1 MGAMP
6 AMAEA
11 VLLPLLREPT
21 RLAALPLAGWDGLL
35 RQARASNLI
44 GRLALAAP
52 DGTPAPVQPHLLAA
66 RRLVEHQRHA
76 IRWECKHLSEALD
89 GLRLPVVLLKGGAY
103 ALADQPAARG
113 RLFGDIDLLVPR
125 SMLGPVEAALM
136 ARGWTSG
143 GTEAYDQRYYRQW
156 MHELPPMVN
165 HRRGTVVDV
174 HHNLLPL
181 TARRV
186 PLAERL
192 LADSLPIADTP
203 FRRLGACDQ
212 VLHCATH
219 LFHEGEL
226 RNGLRDLF
234 DLQALLQE
242 HSAAQPDFWPAL
254 AARAQL
260 HGLEWPLLLGLR
272 YCERLLGQTVPT
284 GLQEELQAQ
293 AGWSS
298 ARLAWMDGLYLG
310 LLQAPLPSQWQW
322 REHLA
327 AATLYLRAHALRMPP
342 WLLARHLARKAVL
355 RVFKHSSRAP

>member
-1 MGAMP
+1 MP
-6 AMAEA
+6 TPAEA
-11 VLLPLLREPT
+11 LL
-21 RLAALPLAGWDGLL
+21 LAALRQPDRLPALALPAWDGLL

-44 GRLALAAP
+44 GRLALATA
-52 DGTPAPVQPHLLAA
+52 DLDRLPAPVRPHLLAA

-76 IRWECKHLSEALD
+76 IRWECNHLAEALH
-89 GLRLPVVLLKGGAY
+89 GLDLPVVLLKGAAY

-125 SMLGPVEAALM
+125 PMLGPVEAALM

-186 PLAERL
+186 PDAERL
-192 LADSLPIADTP
+192 LADSLEIPGTS
-203 FRRLGACDQ
+203 FRRLAPCDQ

-242 HSAAQPDFWPAL
+242 HSAARPDFWTAL

-260 HGLEWPLLLGLR
+260 HGLQWPLLLGLR
-272 YCERLLGQTVPT
+272 YAERLLGQHLPA

-293 AGWSS
+293 CGWSA
-298 ARLAWMDGLYLG
+298 ARLAWLDWLYLG
-310 LLQAPLPSQWQW
+310 LLQAPLPSAW
-322 REHLA
+322 RAQDHLA
-327 AATLYLRAHALRMPP
+327 AAALYLRSHALRMPP
-342 WLLARHLARKAVL
+342 WLLARHLGRKAVL
-355 RVFKHSSRAP
+355 RVFKHSSRGP

>member
-1 MGAMP
+1 MT
-6 AMAEA
+6 EA
-11 VLLPLLREPT
+11 LLLPLLREPA
-21 RLAALPLAGWDGLL
+21 RLAALPLAVWDRLL

-52 DGTPAPVQPHLLAA
+52 ASIPAPVQPHLLAA

-76 IRWECKHLSEALD
+76 IRWECNHLAEALD
-89 GLRLPVVLLKGGAY
+89 GLQLPVVLLKGGAY

-125 SMLGPVEAALM
+125 AMLGPVEAALM

-181 TARRV
+181 SARRV
-186 PLAERL
+186 PDAERL
-192 LADSLPIADTP
+192 LADSLPIPGTP
-203 FRRLGACDQ
+203 FRRLGPCDQ
-212 VLHCATH
+212 VLHCASH

-226 RNGLRDLF
+226 RNGLRDLL

-242 HSAAQPDFWPAL
+242 HSAQPDFWPAL
-254 AARAQL
+254 EARARL

-272 YCERLLGQTVPT
+272 YSERLLGQHLPS
-284 GLQEELQAQ
+284 GLQEALQAQ
-293 AGWSS
+293 CGWSD
-298 ARLAWMDGLYLG
+298 ARLAWMDWLYLG
-310 LLQAPLPSQWQW
+310 LLQAPLPSAW
-322 REHLA
+322 RLPEHLA
-327 AATLYLRAHALRMPP
+327 AAGLYLRAHALRMPP
-342 WLLARHLARKAVL
+342 TLLARHLARKAVL
-355 RVFKHSSRAP
+355 RVFKHSSRGP